1 MKKDPWRGVSR
12 VFFVREGF
20 PASTHR
26 LKEAGVLSIVIN
38 NALTCP
44 GVLRVCTS
52 LARSYLFVQ
61 QEIPCHA
68 KKGFPDIPESLMV

>member
-20 PASTHR
+20 PTSTHR
-26 LKEAGVLSIVIN
+26 LKEGESPV
-38 NALTCP
+38 T
-44 GVLRVCTS
+44 R
-52 LARSYLFVQ
+52 
-61 QEIPCHA
+61 